1 MRRFQEAALDELKT
15 KVIRGSIAK
24 LLGQSIALLIRLVFL
39 AIMARL
45 LAPQDFGLVAMVT
58 VVTGIFELFSTAGL
72 SAATVQQASISAEEV
87 STLFWIN
94 LVVGALLSLLCL
106 ASAPCLAAFYEEPRL
121 LWITAALASGFII
134 SSAGVQHLALLQRD
148 LRYVSLAVIETIAQV
163 GAVAIGIGMAL
174 AGLGYWA
181 LVGAT
186 LAVRVTTTA
195 CLWATAGWTPFKPR
209 TSVETG
215 RLLRFGGTITMNNL
229 IIYLGYNLD
238 KALLGRF
245 WGADA
250 LGLYGRAFQ
259 LIDIPTSSINS
270 ALGGVAFA
278 ALSRLQTD
286 PARFRAYFLKG
297 YSLINALTMPITIFC
312 LLFANDIILFVLGA
326 KWNDAVLLFRLL
338 APTILV
344 FGIINPTGWFL
355 QSIGLQVRSLK
366 LALAIAPL
374 VLVACLMGLP
384 YGPAGVAF
392 AFSTAMALWV
402 VPHILWCC
410 HKTFIPPADLFAAL
424 CRPGL
429 ASLSS
434 AMLVY
439 LAVPYIAPFHSVFL
453 RLAACGGAMAFIYAF
468 VLLIILDQKATYLD
482 IFRSLKA
489 TSRA

>member
-1 MRRFQEAALDELKT
+1 MDGLKT

-24 LLGQSIALLIRLVFL
+24 LCGQAITLFIRLVFL
-39 AIMARL
+39 AVMARL
-45 LAPQDFGLVAMVT
+45 LDPHDFGLVAMVT
-58 VVTGIFELFSTAGL
+58 VVTGVFELFSTAGL
-72 SAATVQQASISAEEV
+72 SAATVQQASISAEQV

-94 LVVGALLSLLCL
+94 VIVGAVLSSLCL
-106 ASAPCLAAFYEEPRL
+106 ATGPFLAAFYEEPRL

-148 LRYVSLAVIETIAQV
+148 LRYVSLAAIETIAQMAAV
-163 GAVAIGIGMAL
+163 GIGISMAV
-174 AGLGYWA
+174 AGLGFWA

-186 LAVRVTTTA
+186 LAVRFTTTA
-195 CLWATAGWTPFKPR
+195 CVWATVRWKPFKPK
-209 TSVETG
+209 SSDEIG
-215 RLLRFGGTITMNNL
+215 RLLRFGGTITINNFV
-229 IIYLGYNLD
+229 IYLGYNLD
-238 KALLGRF
+238 KVLLGRF

-259 LIDIPTSSINS
+259 LIDIPTSSLNS

-286 PARFRAYFLKG
+286 ANRFRMYFLKG
-297 YSLINALTMPITIFC
+297 YSLINALTMPLTIFC
-312 LLFANDIILFVLGA
+312 LLFADDIIFFVLGP
-326 KWNDAVLLFRLL
+326 KWDDAVLLFRLL

-366 LALAIAPL
+366 LALVIAPL
-374 VLVACLMGLP
+374 VFIACLLGLP
-384 YGPAGVAF
+384 YGPAGVAS
-392 AFSTAMALWV
+392 AFSTAMTLWV

-410 HKTFIPPADLFAAL
+410 HRTIISPADLLMAL
-424 CRPGL
+424 WRPSL

-439 LAVPYIAPFHSVFL
+439 FAVPYIAFFESVFL
-453 RLAACGGAMAFIYAF
+453 RLAVCGAAMALVYAF
-468 VLLIILDQKATYLD
+468 VLLIVLDQKSTYLD

>member
-1 MRRFQEAALDELKT
+1 MDELKT

-24 LLGQSIALLIRLVFL
+24 LGGQSITLFIRLVFL
-39 AIMARL
+39 AVMARL
-45 LAPQDFGLVAMVT
+45 LDPHDFGLVAMVT

-72 SAATVQQASISAEEV
+72 SAATVQQTSISAEQV

-94 LVVGALLSLLCL
+94 VVVGALLSALCL
-106 ASAPCLAAFYEEPRL
+106 ATGPILAAFYEEPRL
-121 LWITAALASGFII
+121 LWIAAALASGFLI

-148 LRYVSLAVIETIAQV
+148 LRYVSLAAIETAAQMV
-163 GAVAIGIGMAL
+163 AVAIGISMAV

-195 CLWATAGWTPFKPR
+195 CVWVTTRWTPFKPK
-209 TSVETG
+209 TSAEIG
-215 RLLRFGGTITMNNL
+215 RLLRFGVTITINNFV
-229 IIYLGYNLD
+229 IYLGYNLD
-238 KALLGRF
+238 KVLLGRF

-270 ALGGVAFA
+270 SLGGVAFA

-286 PARFRAYFLKG
+286 AVRFRMYFLKG
-297 YSLINALTMPITIFC
+297 YSLINALTMPLTIFC
-312 LLFANDIILFVLGA
+312 LMFADDIVLFVLGP
-326 KWNDAVLLFRLL
+326 KWDGAVLLFRLL

-355 QSIGLQVRSLK
+355 QAIGLQGRSLK
-366 LALAIAPL
+366 LALVIAPL
-374 VLVACLMGLP
+374 VFVACLIGLP

-392 AFSTAMALWV
+392 AFSTAMTLWV
-402 VPHILWCC
+402 VPHVLWCC
-410 HKTFIPPADLFAAL
+410 HKTIISPADLFVAL
-424 CRPGL
+424 CRPIL
-429 ASLSS
+429 ASVSS

-439 LAVPYIAPFHSVFL
+439 FSAPYIAFFESVFL
-453 RLAACGGAMAFIYAF
+453 RLAVCGGAMALAYAF
-468 VLLIILDQKATYLD
+468 VLLIVLDQKSTYLD